1 MKVMHCLHGVLLAS
15 AVVVVVGAAPV
26 CAQTFPAK
34 PLRMVVAY
42 PSGTTTDLLARMI
55 TPKMSAQLGKPIVV
69 ENKGG
74 ASGSVGAQ
82 LVANATPDGYTV
94 MLGTSGIMAGNDA
107 LMPKLSYSPGKDFA
121 AVGGIAHNPMLLA
134 VGAVTGVRSVA
145 ELVEFLKQNPA
156 KSNFGSTGVG
166 GTPAL
171 AAAVFLHAS
180 GLKANHVPYNSAAQ
194 VMTALVSG
202 EVTFMFYGSLALL
215 PLTKSGQLRVLAN
228 GGSQKSGLFPELKSM
243 AELGYKDFAAA
254 SWFALYVPAQTP
266 RSAIAVLAES
276 LNAALKDPEIA
287 ARLVQS
293 GFDVW
298 MATPDVLNAFGA
310 KERARYKE
318 LVKRFGGIEN

>member
-1 MKVMHCLHGVLLAS
+1 
-15 AVVVVVGAAPV
+15 
-26 CAQTFPAK
+26 
-34 PLRMVVAY
+34 MVVAY

-55 TPKMSAQLGKPIVV
+55 APRMSAQLGTPIVV

-94 MLGTSGIMAGNDA
+94 MLGTSGIIAGNEA
-107 LMPKLSYSPGKDFA
+107 LMSRLSYSPGKDFA
-121 AVGGIAHNPMLLA
+121 AVGGVAHNPMLLA
-134 VGAVTGVRSVA
+134 VGAVTGVKSVT
-145 ELVEFLKQNPA
+145 ELVEFLKNNPA

-171 AAAVFLHAS
+171 AAATFLHAA
-180 GLKANHVPYNSAAQ
+180 GLKASHVPYNSAAQ
-194 VMTALVSG
+194 ALTALASG

-215 PLTKSGQLRVLAN
+215 PLTKSGQLRALAN
-228 GGSQKSGLFPELKSM
+228 GGSQKSGLFPDLKSM
-243 AELGYKDFAAA
+243 ADLGYKDFAAA
-254 SWFALYVPAQTP
+254 SWFALYVPSQTP
-266 RSAIAVLAES
+266 RAAVAVLAEA

-287 ARLVQS
+287 AKLVQS

-298 MATPDVLNAFGA
+298 ATTPEALMAFGA
-310 KERARYKE
+310 RERARYKE